1 MKKGASGRG
10 PKLQRWVAKG
20 SQENIEIQE
29 EAPEEVKV
37 EAKVEKKGR
46 RTRDAGPRESQVV
59 SQEPKEEVITSPLL
73 LEKATGALYDRVQLL
88 RLYGACKLLGVPGLM
103 ARRTEARKVAA
114 EIVTEE
120 TAEGE
125 EAESRAPGARRA
137 LREVKKAEKLAK
149 RKSSGYLEDPD
160 EEDEVPVPETP
171 SGQKIELVQELGDM
185 ATSSMSVAANA
196 ALMTYLQ
203 SMAAFAAVPYGGMGY
218 PGQTTVMLRN
228 IPNRYTRDMLIERLD
243 KGYKAQ
249 YDFVYLP
256 IDFNSKC
263 NVGYAFINFRSP
275 PISARFIQ
283 EFHGAKTKHCLPGFS
298 SAKVCEVSYARVQ
311 GSDAN
316 MENLRDEKFIE
327 KLCERP
333 EWQPLF
339 YDSMGIEVPFS
350 KTLGSGS
357 KKRGSKGGATPSH
370 MMSPTPSSFMMQSPY
385 AAMMYPPYAL
395 SSGPPPAPP
404 TTLSTVLQTASSGT
418 IMMLRGVPAT
428 YTRDKLLELLNKTY
442 LGEFDFIFLPGE
454 AKTEGNRGFAFI
466 NFRSAAKA
474 QEFSKD
480 FSEKKVSECFP
491 DVEAEEDKVCDVTTA
506 RLESLEKSIERIQ
519 MQALQKSGN
528 LAHSDSWH
536 PMLVNEKGET
546 ETFPALSASTAAASA
561 RGQVKA
567 AASSGAK
574 GGAEQ
579 PRVAAYSTETGEEV
593 GGEGKGKK
601 GKDKKGGKGKDGSQT
616 PNAAAV
622 AAVAAAAV
630 AYHPRNAAAATA
642 AGYYGAYPYNYPG
655 YYPGGNP
662 AAYAGAYG
670 AQLQAAQLQ
679 HTAAMARAAVAVQ
692 AAHLQAQAAAS
703 AHAGTSTTGPGQDLL
718 SLLDPLAAAVNPR
731 DGKPLTPEQ
740 NVNLKKQVEFYFS
753 TQNLCKDLY
762 LRSHMNEDGWTP
774 LELISQFPQVR
785 KFRATIAEVA
795 EVLTDSTV
803 LEVDKVSKYMRLRNE
818 EERTKWSKARV
829 PSEYRELVSPSNAPQ
844 PPSPKASKP

>member
-1 MKKGASGRG
+1 ANGDPSADAAGGPAIQALQGRWKHSDKQFGMLTVTGKRVCFEETKNNSDLLPQHDGSVTLDGWLSRPETLRPEVVEWTLGAAGCNGRCEWYRCDAKEDLEPSRAAG
-10 PKLQRWVAKG
+10 SPEAQRSILVFRKRNPEKRAAPPDDVAEVSQPGLGAAVAAIQGRWEHSSLGMLAVDGMQVVFDRGITCNIVQMPDG
-20 SQENIEIQE
+20 SLNVGGFVSRPLGAAGALEQPAYSVSVGILSVRLREEE
-29 EAPEEVKV
+29 DEAPSQPGMNLGF
-37 EAKVEKKGR
+37 AYDGR
-46 RTRDAGPRESQVV
+46 DARNARDAGDARDARDARDGRRYGRDGGDESHDDDDDASQLRNMMSSNASTSAGAAATADITPVPHSEPVDSRVRDICRHYNIEEKIMDKLNKAMKTREDFDEDMQVLWHIM
-59 SQEPKEEVITSPLL
+59 EKGARNNKKPLDVMLVKIRELTNNTFVGKDL
-73 LEKATGALYDRVQLL
+73 LDPDIKHFESKHNLDDQLLL
-88 RLYGACKLLGVPGLM
+88 RLV
-103 ARRTEARKVAA
+103 RT
-114 EIVTEE
+114 
-120 TAEGE
+120 
-125 EAESRAPGARRA
+125 
-137 LREVKKAEKLAK
+137 
-149 RKSSGYLEDPD
+149 
-160 EEDEVPVPETP
+160 
-171 SGQKIELVQELGDM
+171 M
-185 ATSSMSVAANA
+185 
-196 ALMTYLQ
+196 
-203 SMAAFAAVPYGGMGY
+203 
-218 PGQTTVMLRN
+218 
-228 IPNRYTRDMLIERLD
+228 
-243 KGYKAQ
+243 
-249 YDFVYLP
+249 
-256 IDFNSKC
+256 
-263 NVGYAFINFRSP
+263 
-275 PISARFIQ
+275 
-283 EFHGAKTKHCLPGFS
+283 
-298 SAKVCEVSYARVQ
+298 
-311 GSDAN
+311 
-316 MENLRDEKFIE
+316 
-327 KLCERP
+327 
-333 EWQPLF
+333 
-339 YDSMGIEVPFS
+339 
-350 KTLGSGS
+350 
-357 KKRGSKGGATPSH
+357 KKRGSK
-370 MMSPTPSSFMMQSPY
+370 MKQDLVDMDER
-385 AAMMYPPYAL
+385 
-395 SSGPPPAPP
+395 
-404 TTLSTVLQTASSGT
+404 
-418 IMMLRGVPAT
+418 I
-428 YTRDKLLELLNKTY
+428 
-442 LGEFDFIFLPGE
+442 
-454 AKTEGNRGFAFI
+454 GN
-466 NFRSAAKA
+466 
-474 QEFSKD
+474 
-480 FSEKKVSECFP
+480 
-491 DVEAEEDKVCDVTTA
+491 
-506 RLESLEKSIERIQ
+506 ESLEKSIERIQ